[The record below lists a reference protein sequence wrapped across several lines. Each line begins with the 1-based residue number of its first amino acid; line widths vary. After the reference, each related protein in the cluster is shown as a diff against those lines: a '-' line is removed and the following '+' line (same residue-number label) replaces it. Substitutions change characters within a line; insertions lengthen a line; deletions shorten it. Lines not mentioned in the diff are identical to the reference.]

1 VATAPATLRR
11 LEPLHVALAAVWG
24 GGFTFAAFARHAEGL
39 GVVLALLTWAADGL
53 TLLYLLTLAATVRV
67 TPTHVLVNN
76 PYVRYVIPRRLV
88 QGIGA
93 TGYWIPHLLVDGAR
107 PIRLAVLER
116 NLPQPGY
123 GFRPSHRQG
132 RLIMRMIAEVPALDS
147 SDELRRRLR
156 LGHLALAVAMPASW
170 AMASVYLLSQ
180 Q

>member
-11 LEPLHVALAAVWG
+11 LEPLHVALAVVWG
-24 GGFTFAAFARHAEGL
+24 GGFTSAAFAKHADGL
-39 GVVLALLTWAADGL
+39 HVVLATLTWAADGL
-53 TLLYLLTLAATVRV
+53 ILLYLLTLAASVRV

-76 PYVRYVIPRRLV
+76 PYVRHAVPRRLV
-88 QGIGA
+88 QGISA
-93 TGYWIPHLLVDGAR
+93 TGYWIPRLLVDGAR

-123 GFRPSHRQG
+123 GFRPSYRQG

-147 SDELRRRLR
+147 SDKIHRRLR

-170 AMASVYLLSQ
+170 AMASVYLLSLP
-180 Q
+180 